1 MDVVEGLAH
10 KRRLPISTL
19 CHCSPRLITLRISPQ
34 MCTTKISLA
43 THTHKRNSLFVG
55 EEAFLPEQRYI
66 NTESWN
72 LLAIFSQHELS

>member
-43 THTHKRNSLFVG
+43 THTHTKGIPYLLGKRPFYQSRDTLT
-55 EEAFLPEQRYI
+55 QRAGIY
-66 NTESWN
+66 
-72 LLAIFSQHELS
+72 